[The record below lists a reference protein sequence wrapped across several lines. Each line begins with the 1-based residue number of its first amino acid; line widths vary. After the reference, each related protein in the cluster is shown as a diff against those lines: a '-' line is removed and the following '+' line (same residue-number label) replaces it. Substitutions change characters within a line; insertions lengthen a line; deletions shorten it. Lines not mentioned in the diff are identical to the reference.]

1 MDKAA
6 ALEFQKEKQQTENR
20 CNVWTLTLKTSALN
34 KAKKTPFNLR
44 GALTEDLYLSQGSL
58 EALGTKPTVAVAHRS
73 PGSPAASCKPLNL
86 LLLQTARRSAM
97 ALMWPCKERG
107 RVWTSQGNRSLH
119 RFTGNSSLSWNPFNL
134 VSLLRWIY
142 AQCRRYKTDWNSIQY
157 IRISA
162 GTFPFSSKIATNY
175 TGV

>member
-1 MDKAA
+1 M
-6 ALEFQKEKQQTENR
+6 
-20 CNVWTLTLKTSALN
+20 WTLTLKTSALN
-34 KAKKTPFNLR
+34 KAKKTLQVG
-44 GALTEDLYLSQGSL
+44 GAPTEDLYLSQGSL
-58 EALGTKPTVAVAHRS
+58 EALGTKPTVVVAHRF

-86 LLLQTARRSAM
+86 LLLQTARWSAM

-134 VSLLRWIY
+134 VSLLWWIY